1 MSVTQVCR
9 FYLVYPIIADE
20 IQALTEQFSEGGTK
34 NIAEVEKVRRK
45 LGLENEELQNALE
58 EAEGA
63 LEQEEAKLLKMQ
75 LEFTQ
80 VSQEINLNSLLHPI
94 INIYY
99 YYVCVFM
106 VSSTWQNMTQLRLLP
121 LRVQIDSD

>member
-1 MSVTQVCR
+1 M
-9 FYLVYPIIADE
+9 ADE

-80 VSQEINLNSLLHPI
+80 VSQEI
-94 INIYY
+94 Y
-99 YYVCVFM
+99 
-106 VSSTWQNMTQLRLLP
+106 TP
-121 LRVQIDSD
+121 LRGVSGFDVCLFILKNIRICCKLDI